1 MRLQF
6 HIVDVFTEVA
16 LAGNQL
22 AVFTDA
28 AEVPEEL
35 MQKLARETN
44 FSETTFVIGRSEGR
58 AKVRIFT
65 PETELPFAGHPS
77 LGTAAVVLGKGASAA
92 KLTLELEVGDVP
104 VEVKPTAYGS
114 DCELEA
120 PVAERLNE
128 LDSGALAAALDVKAR
143 DLDQSLPAQVWSCG
157 NPFVFVPMRTKA
169 AVAETKCPSFNV
181 PGTIGIMPFAR
192 LSPTEVHAR
201 VYCPGAGVPEDPA
214 TGSCNAPFAAY
225 LHANGLLAEGAVV
238 TTRQGVEMG
247 RPSTLRA
254 RMVRG
259 AGGDLRPRVAGG
271 VVFVAEGVVTI

>member
-1 MRLQF
+1 MRLSF

-28 AEVPEEL
+28 AEVPAPL
-35 MQKLARETN
+35 MQKIARETN

-77 LGTAAVVLGKGASAA
+77 LGTAAVVLGKGGPAA
-92 KLTLELEVGDVP
+92 KLILELGVGDVP
-104 VEVKPTAYGS
+104 VEVAPAPYGS
-114 DCELEA
+114 SCELEA
-120 PVAERLNE
+120 PAAKKLE
-128 LDSGALAAALDVKAR
+128 DKDAGSLAAALDVKAR
-143 DLDQSLPAQVWSCG
+143 DLDHSLPAQVWSCG
-157 NPFVFVPMRTKA
+157 NPFVFVPLRTKA
-169 AVAETKCPSFNV
+169 AVAETKCPAVNV

-201 VYCPGAGVPEDPA
+201 VFCPGAGVPEDPA

-225 LHANGLLAEGAVV
+225 LHANGALEEGAVV
-238 TTRQGVEMG
+238 GTWQGVEMG
-247 RPSTLRA
+247 RPSRLRA

-259 AGGDLRPRVAGG
+259 AGGELRPRVAGG
-271 VVFVAEGVVTI
+271 VVFVAEGVLTI